1 MRVKVEMMSGS
12 SVAAPGRPV
21 ANREVPA
28 RAPLRRM
35 GEIPVVA
42 RIVWAGGAEQWCV
55 AVAVRWT
62 DTHVMVTWV
71 DDLTAPRTERY
82 EWLAARDVVRAGTW
96 PAHCLELDATTW
108 TVGRLRAELVG
119 LPDDQ
124 PVSVAVADDSGRS
137 RIH

>member
-1 MRVKVEMMSGS
+1 MKVRIEAMSEPP
-12 SVAAPGRPV
+12 VAALGRPV
-21 ANREVPA
+21 ANGEVPA

-42 RIVWAGGAEQWCV
+42 RIAWEGGAEQWCV
-55 AVAVRWT
+55 ATAVRWT

-71 DDLTAPRTERY
+71 DDVTVPRTERY
-82 EWLAARDVVRAGTW
+82 EWLRARDVVRTGTW
-96 PAHCLELDATTW
+96 QTHCLALDASAW

-124 PVSVAVADDSGRS
+124 PVSVAEPDASGPG
-137 RIH
+137 RIR